1 MESVKQLQASGKLDE
16 LAKLANSLDATKLD
30 EMNAEIT
37 KALGMLESGK
47 NILGDMSNLDPESLQ
62 KQILDLQKGLDS
74 LATLTAGDS
83 RWCTKIEQKSQ
94 RYDFN

>member
-1 MESVKQLQASGKLDE
+1 MVFWNLSKQLQASGKLDE

-47 NILGDMSNLDPESLQ
+47 NILGDMSNLDPESF
-62 KQILDLQKGLDS
+62 
-74 LATLTAGDS
+74 
-83 RWCTKIEQKSQ
+83 TKT
-94 RYDFN
+94 NP